1 MEGVDTHETMK
12 NPDPIE
18 ALHATVERLTQETA
32 RAIGRQTSGL
42 QFSLCKAVVHR
53 GFELSTKRG
62 KPCAAQIARA
72 LRGDRAG

>member
-42 QFSLCKAVVHR
+42 QLSLSAKR
-53 GFELSTKRG
+53 WSTADLNPPQKEVNY
-62 KPCAAQIARA
+62 AR
-72 LRGDRAG
+72 RR